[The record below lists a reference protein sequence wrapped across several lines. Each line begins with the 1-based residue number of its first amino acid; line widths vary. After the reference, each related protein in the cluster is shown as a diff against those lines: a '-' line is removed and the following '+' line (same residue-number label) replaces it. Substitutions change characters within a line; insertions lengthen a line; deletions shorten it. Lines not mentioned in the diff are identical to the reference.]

1 MTRDEIAAAARD
13 LEAADQNRRL
23 MSALTL
29 RHPGMSLDDAYK
41 VQHAWLEMKLA
52 AGRTMIGHK
61 IGLTSKAMQSA
72 VGIDT
77 PDSGSLL
84 DDMLYPDGGRIPT
97 SRFISPRIEVE
108 LAFVL
113 KSPLSGP
120 ACTLLDVMRA
130 AEFVMPALEI
140 LDSRMH
146 RLDPETKAPRKVQDT
161 IADNAANA
169 AFVLGSRPFDPRDVD
184 LRWIA
189 ALLYRDGEIEETGV
203 AAGVLNNPATGIAWL
218 ANRLHGQGGSLL
230 PGQII
235 LSGSFTRPVEVRVG
249 QTIFADYGPFGS
261 VGCHFY

>member
-1 MTRDEIAAAARD
+1 MTPDEISTAARD
-13 LEAADQNRRL
+13 LEAADQSRRL
-23 MSALTL
+23 MGALTL
-29 RHPGMSLDDAYK
+29 RHPGMSLLDAYK
-41 VQHAWLEMKLA
+41 VQHAWVEMKLA
-52 AGRTMIGHK
+52 AGRTLIGHK

-97 SRFISPRIEVE
+97 SRFIAPRIEVE

-130 AEFVMPALEI
+130 TEFVMPALEI

-146 RLDPETKAPRKVQDT
+146 RIDPETKAPRKVQDT

-169 AFVLGSRPFDPRDVD
+169 ALVLGSRPFDPRGVD
-184 LRWIA
+184 LRWIS

-218 ANRLHGQGGSLL
+218 ANRLHGQGGALL

-235 LSGSFTRPVEVRVG
+235 LSGSFTRPVEVQAG

-261 VGCHFY
+261 VGCHFS

>member
-1 MTRDEIAAAARD
+1 MTPDEIAAAARD
-13 LEAADQNRRL
+13 LESADQSRRL
-23 MSALTL
+23 MGALTR

-41 VQHAWLEMKLA
+41 VQRAWVAMKLA
-52 AGRTMIGHK
+52 AGRTLIGHK

-97 SRFISPRIEVE
+97 SRFIAPRVEVE

-113 KSPLSGP
+113 KSPLSRP

-130 AEFVMPALEI
+130 TEFVMPALEI

-146 RLDPETKAPRKVQDT
+146 RIDPETKAPRKVQDT

-169 AFVLGSRPFDPRDVD
+169 ALVLGSHPFDPRGVD
-184 LRWIA
+184 LRWIS

-218 ANRLHGQGGSLL
+218 ANRLHGQGGALL

-235 LSGSFTRPVEVRVG
+235 LSGSFTRPVEVQAG

-261 VGCHFY
+261 VGCHFC